1 MQRIN
6 TPGRRRPRGDESLQR
21 KRQSSSP
28 PTIGAPAASGI
39 TTLAPAFAQAL
50 PSLASVPSEYNHE
63 VNAEL
68 LYKLGGV
75 LAEQGLGTP
84 ETWKKCDGNPIVF
97 AQHSI
102 MSAIGP
108 GRGDLLQRNVEYHLE
123 VSDVVDPDGHGST
136 IGNGNLA
143 VTIECSSAGYLK
155 IGPALDALEEHAQG
169 LGAAFYWTLVHTLY
183 RMMRIYDLD
192 DAMQYEERLI
202 ESANEDDEENRD
214 QYEFPEVEKAM
225 PECIRNTLKDKW
237 QFKGCRMLLRAHKCG
252 PYRTWIDRLRS
263 LERLSRLR
271 LSQTREYLEERY
283 YDGPPL
289 PSLLLVFKQG
299 DAITFCFD
307 EEGQYMLEGSAEPA
321 LCVVF
326 SPDNADQVKHARRVV
341 ERFIRFNTEL
351 FELVEALAEWEKSE
365 HAGSY
370 SNRGEPSL
378 RAA

>member
-1 MQRIN
+1 MQRI
-6 TPGRRRPRGDESLQR
+6 TPPGRRSSRSHESVQR
-21 KRQSSSP
+21 KRQSGAA
-28 PTIGAPAASGI
+28 PTIGAPSASGI

-50 PSLASVPSEYNHE
+50 PSLASVPSECNHE

-68 LYKLGGV
+68 LYNLGAA
-75 LAEQGLGTP
+75 LAKEGLGSP
-84 ETWKKCDGNPIVF
+84 ETWQKCDGNPIVF

-108 GRGDLLQRNVEYHLE
+108 ERGDLLQRNVDYHLE
-123 VSDVVDPDGHGST
+123 VSDVVDRDGYGST

-143 VTIECSSAGYLK
+143 VTIECGSSGYLK
-155 IGPALDALEEHAQG
+155 IGPALEVLEEQAEG
-169 LGAAFYWTLVHTLY
+169 LGAAFYWTLVHALY

-202 ESANEDDEENRD
+202 ESANEEDEENRD
-214 QYEFPEVEKAM
+214 QYEFPEVEKAI
-225 PECIRNTLKDKW
+225 PQCIRKTLKDKW
-237 QFKGCRMLLRAHKCG
+237 QFEGRHRLLRAHNCG
-252 PYRTWIDRLRS
+252 PYRTWIDRLRN

-271 LSQTREYLEERY
+271 HRQTREYLEERY

-307 EEGQYMLEGSAEPA
+307 EEGQYMLEGSAEPT

-326 SPDNADQVKHARRVV
+326 SPNNTDQVKRALHVV

-351 FELVEALAEWEKSE
+351 FELVEAIQSWEKTE

-370 SNRGEPSL
+370 SNRGEPPL

>member
-1 MQRIN
+1 M
-6 TPGRRRPRGDESLQR
+6 
-21 KRQSSSP
+21 
-28 PTIGAPAASGI
+28 

-68 LYKLGGV
+68 LYKLGAA
-75 LAEQGLGTP
+75 LAAQGLGSP
-84 ETWKKCDGNPIVF
+84 ETWKKCEGNPIVF

-102 MSAIGP
+102 MSAIGSE
-108 GRGDLLQRNVEYHLE
+108 RGDLLQRNADYHLE
-123 VSDVVDPDGHGST
+123 VSDVVDRDGHGST

-143 VTIECSSAGYLK
+143 VTIECGSAGYLK
-155 IGPALDALEEHAQG
+155 VGPALDALEEQAQG
-169 LGAAFYWTLVHTLY
+169 LGAAFYWTLVHALY

-214 QYEFPEVEKAM
+214 QYEFPEVEKAI
-225 PECIRNTLKDKW
+225 PECIRNTLKDRW
-237 QFKGCRMLLRAHKCG
+237 QFDGCRMLLRANNCG
-252 PYRTWIDRLRS
+252 PYRSWIDRLRN

-271 LSQTREYLEERY
+271 HRQTREYLEEGY

-307 EEGQYMLEGSAEPA
+307 EEGQYMLEGSAEPT

-326 SPDNADQVKHARRVV
+326 SPNNTDQVKHALRVV

-351 FELVEALAEWEKSE
+351 FDLVEELVEWERNTQLHLSI
-365 HAGSY
+365 
-370 SNRGEPSL
+370 GEDHRFVPHDLPAQASG
-378 RAA
+378 AV